1 LDEEKPPTPSPWSP
15 LPLIRVLVL
24 NAVPLY
30 GVFVAGWSWGTI
42 LALYWFESFLGGLFI
57 LLRMAIHRD
66 LTRKRGYWR
75 GQLGL
80 TVSTNDSQ
88 PRAFKSFIPEFLTAT
103 LAFNLAHALFLA
115 LLLGLTRN
123 DDPGAV
129 IHAADLK
136 RGAMV
141 IALLL
146 LGGFVLDLQG
156 IRDRPFAWIRAM
168 ARSAMGR
175 TTVVHATII
184 FGMFATFFLQT
195 SHAVFKI
202 FAVFKLFLEVGGAL
216 PALRMPAEAPAWAT
230 WMAGKGRPG
239 VDFKK
244 EWRKDM
250 KKEERQIE
258 QDEGVRPAGRR

>member
-1 LDEEKPPTPSPWSP
+1 LAEETLSPSPPWSP

-57 LLRMAIHRD
+57 LLRMIIHRD

-80 TVSTNDSQ
+80 TVSTNDSP
-88 PRAFKSFIPEFLTAT
+88 PRGFKSFIPEFLTAT
-103 LAFNLAHALFLA
+103 LAFNLAHGLFLA
-115 LLLGLTRN
+115 LLLVLSRK
-123 DDPGAV
+123 DDPGAI
-129 IHAADLK
+129 IHAVDLK
-136 RGAMV
+136 RGAIF

-146 LGGFVLDLQG
+146 FGGFVLDLQG

-168 ARSAMGR
+168 AQLAMGR

-184 FGMFATFFLQT
+184 FGMFATFFLQVP
-195 SHAVFKI
+195 HAVFKI
-202 FAVFKLFLEVGGAL
+202 FAVFKLCLEIGSAL
-216 PALRMPAEAPAWAT
+216 PALRMPAEAPAWVT

-244 EWRKDM
+244 EWRKDL
-250 KKEERQIE
+250 KKENRQLE
-258 QDEGVRPAGRR
+258 QDEMVRSGR

>member
-1 LDEEKPPTPSPWSP
+1 MPSSPSWSP
-15 LPLIRVLVL
+15 LPLVRVLVL

-30 GVFVAGWSWGTI
+30 GVFVAGWSLGTI

-57 LLRMAIHRD
+57 LLRMIVHRD

-88 PRAFKSFIPEFLTAT
+88 PRGFKSFIAEFLTAT
-103 LAFNLAHALFLA
+103 LAFNLAHGLFLA
-115 LLLGLTRN
+115 LLLGLTRQ
-123 DDPGAV
+123 DEPGAV

-136 RGAMV
+136 RGAIV
-141 IALLL
+141 TALLL

-156 IRDRPFAWIRAM
+156 IRDRPFAWIRAI
-168 ARSAMGR
+168 AQSAMGR
-175 TTVVHATII
+175 TTVVHITII
-184 FGMFATFFLQT
+184 LGMFATFFLQAP
-195 SHAVFKI
+195 HAVFKV
-202 FAVFKLFLEVGGAL
+202 FAVFKLLLEISGAL

-230 WMAGKGRPG
+230 WMASKGRPG
-239 VDFKK
+239 VDFEK
-244 EWRKDM
+244 EWRKDL

-258 QDEGVRPAGRR
+258 QDELVRPAGRG